1 MKRLKAMVDI
11 YSSPNFE
18 TEFEPE
24 IIERGNKVKL
34 VIADVDGVLT
44 DGSIYKA
51 IDPATLAD
59 IEIKNFSIVDGAGV
73 ALARLLDLRVAI
85 ISGRPSLATDA
96 RVKEL
101 KIEDVYTGSLNK
113 MTPYEDLKS
122 KYSLNDEDIAFIGD
136 DIIDLNLMENV
147 GAPIAVANAYH
158 LVKDTAI
165 YTTSLPGG
173 QGAFREAID
182 WLAMCQG
189 RYEEGIQLMKNS
201 LLTK

>member
-1 MKRLKAMVDI
+1 MVDI
-11 YSSPNFE
+11 YSSSNFE
-18 TEFEPE
+18 KEFETDV
-24 IIERGNKVKL
+24 IERGNKVKL
-34 VIADVDGVLT
+34 VISDVDGVLT
-44 DGSIYKA
+44 DGSVYKA
-51 IDPATLAD
+51 KDPATLAD
-59 IEIKNFSIVDGAGV
+59 IEFKQFSIVDGAGI

-85 ISGRPSLATDA
+85 ISGRPSSATDA
-96 RVKEL
+96 RAKEL
-101 KIEDVYTGSLNK
+101 KIEDVYTGLLNK
-113 MTPYEDLKS
+113 MIPYEDLKS

-158 LVKDTAI
+158 LVKDIAI
-165 YTTSLPGG
+165 YTTRLPGG

-189 RYEEGIQLMKNS
+189 RYEEGIQLMKDS

>member
-1 MKRLKAMVDI
+1 MVDI

-18 TEFEPE
+18 TEFKPE
-24 IIERGNKVKL
+24 VIERGNKVKL

-59 IEIKNFSIVDGAGV
+59 IEFKNFSIVDGAGI

-158 LVKDTAI
+158 LIKDIAI
-165 YTTSLPGG
+165 YTTRLPGG

-189 RYEEGIQLMKNS
+189 RYEEGIQLMKDS

>member
-1 MKRLKAMVDI
+1 MVDI
-11 YSSPNFE
+11 YSSLNFE
-18 TEFEPE
+18 TEFGSEV
-24 IIERGNKVKL
+24 IERGNKVKL

-44 DGSIYKA
+44 DGSVYKA
-51 IDPATLAD
+51 KDPETLAD
-59 IEIKNFSIVDGAGV
+59 IEFKQFSIVDGAGI

-85 ISGRPSLATDA
+85 ISGRPSSATDA

-101 KIEDVYTGSLNK
+101 KIEDVYTGLLNK
-113 MTPYEDLKS
+113 MIPYEDLKS

-158 LVKDTAI
+158 LVKDIAI
-165 YTTSLPGG
+165 YTTRLPGG

-189 RYEEGIQLMKNS
+189 RYEEGIQLMKDS

>member
-1 MKRLKAMVDI
+1 MVDI

-18 TEFEPE
+18 TEFETE
-24 IIERGNKVKL
+24 VIERGNKVKL
-34 VIADVDGVLT
+34 VISDVDGVLT
-44 DGSIYKA
+44 DGSVYKA
-51 IDPATLAD
+51 KDPATLAD
-59 IEIKNFSIVDGAGV
+59 IEFKQFSIVDGAGI

-85 ISGRPSLATDA
+85 ISGRPSSATDA

-101 KIEDVYTGSLNK
+101 KIEDVYTGLLNK
-113 MTPYEDLKS
+113 MIPYEDLKS

-158 LVKDTAI
+158 LVKDIAI
-165 YTTSLPGG
+165 YTTRLPGG

-189 RYEEGIQLMKNS
+189 RYEEGIQLMKDS

>member
-1 MKRLKAMVDI
+1 MVDI

-59 IEIKNFSIVDGAGV
+59 IEFKNFSIVDGAGI
-73 ALARLLDLRVAI
+73 ALARLLDLHVAI

-158 LVKDTAI
+158 LIKDIAI
-165 YTTSLPGG
+165 YTTRLPGG
-173 QGAFREAID
+173 QVAFREAID

-189 RYEEGIQLMKNS
+189 RYEEGIQLMKDS

>member
-1 MKRLKAMVDI
+1 MVDI
-11 YSSPNFE
+11 YSSSNFEKKFE
-18 TEFEPE
+18 TEV
-24 IIERGNKVKL
+24 IERGNKVKL

-44 DGSIYKA
+44 DGSVYKA
-51 IDPATLAD
+51 KDPATLAD
-59 IEIKNFSIVDGAGV
+59 IEFKQFSIVDGAGI

-85 ISGRPSLATDA
+85 ISGRPSSATDA
-96 RVKEL
+96 RAKEL
-101 KIEDVYTGSLNK
+101 KIEDVYTGLLNK
-113 MTPYEDLKS
+113 MTPYEDLKL
-122 KYSLNDEDIAFIGD
+122 KYSLHDEDIAFIGD

-158 LVKDTAI
+158 LVKDIAI

-182 WLAMCQG
+182 WIAMCQG
-189 RYEEGIQLMKNS
+189 RYEKGIQLMKES

>member
-1 MKRLKAMVDI
+1 MVDI
-11 YSSPNFE
+11 YSSSNFEKEFE
-18 TEFEPE
+18 TEV
-24 IIERGNKVKL
+24 IERGNKVKL

-44 DGSIYKA
+44 DGSVYKA
-51 IDPATLAD
+51 KDPETLAD
-59 IEIKNFSIVDGAGV
+59 IEFKQFSIVDGAGI

-85 ISGRPSLATDA
+85 ISGRPSSATDA
-96 RVKEL
+96 RAKEL
-101 KIEDVYTGSLNK
+101 KIEDVYTGLLNK
-113 MTPYEDLKS
+113 MIPYEDLKS
-122 KYSLNDEDIAFIGD
+122 KYFLNDEDIAFIGD

-158 LVKDTAI
+158 LVKDIAI
-165 YTTSLPGG
+165 YTTRLPGG

-189 RYEEGIQLMKNS
+189 RYEEGIQLMKDS

>member
-1 MKRLKAMVDI
+1 MVDI
-11 YSSPNFE
+11 YSRSNFE
-18 TEFEPE
+18 KEFETDV
-24 IIERGNKVKL
+24 IERGNKVKL
-34 VIADVDGVLT
+34 VISDVDGVLT
-44 DGSIYKA
+44 DGSVYKA
-51 IDPATLAD
+51 KDPATLAD
-59 IEIKNFSIVDGAGV
+59 IEFKQFSIVDGAGI

-85 ISGRPSLATDA
+85 ISGRPSSATDA
-96 RVKEL
+96 RAKEL
-101 KIEDVYTGSLNK
+101 KIEDVYTGLLNK
-113 MTPYEDLKS
+113 MIPYEDLKS

-158 LVKDTAI
+158 LVKDIAI
-165 YTTSLPGG
+165 YTTRLSGG

-189 RYEEGIQLMKNS
+189 RYEEGIQLMKDS

>member
-1 MKRLKAMVDI
+1 MVDI

-18 TEFEPE
+18 TEFKPE
-24 IIERGNKVKL
+24 VIERGNKVKL

-59 IEIKNFSIVDGAGV
+59 IEFKNFSIVDGAGI
-73 ALARLLDLRVAI
+73 ALARLLDFRVAI

-158 LVKDTAI
+158 LIKDIAI
-165 YTTSLPGG
+165 YTTRLPGG

-189 RYEEGIQLMKNS
+189 RYEEGIQLMKDS

>member
-1 MKRLKAMVDI
+1 MVDI
-11 YSSPNFE
+11 YSSSNFEKEFE
-18 TEFEPE
+18 TEV
-24 IIERGNKVKL
+24 IERGNKVKL

-44 DGSIYKA
+44 DGSVYKA
-51 IDPATLAD
+51 KDPETLAD
-59 IEIKNFSIVDGAGV
+59 IEFKQFSIVDGAGI

-85 ISGRPSLATDA
+85 ISGRPSSATDA

-113 MTPYEDLKS
+113 MIPYEDLKS

-158 LVKDTAI
+158 LVKDIAI
-165 YTTSLPGG
+165 YTTRLPGG

-189 RYEEGIQLMKNS
+189 RYEEGIQLMKDS

>member
-1 MKRLKAMVDI
+1 MVDI
-11 YSSPNFE
+11 YSSSNFE
-18 TEFEPE
+18 KEFGPMV
-24 IIERGNKVKL
+24 IERGKKVKL
-34 VIADVDGVLT
+34 VITDVDGVLT
-44 DGSIYKA
+44 DGSIYKGGN
-51 IDPATLAD
+51 
-59 IEIKNFSIVDGAGV
+59 EITYKSFNNFELKKFSVLDGAGV
-73 ALARLLDLRVAI
+73 ALARLLDFHIAF
-85 ISGRPSLATDA
+85 ISGRKSSATEIRA
-96 RVKEL
+96 NEL
-101 KIEDVYTGSLNK
+101 NITDVYNGTLNK
-113 MTPYEDLKS
+113 MTPYKDLKS

>member
-1 MKRLKAMVDI
+1 MVDI

-59 IEIKNFSIVDGAGV
+59 IEFKNFSIVDGAGV

-158 LVKDTAI
+158 LVKDIAI
-165 YTTSLPGG
+165 YTTRLPGG

-189 RYEEGIQLMKNS
+189 RYEEGIQLMKDS

>member
-1 MKRLKAMVDI
+1 MVDI

-24 IIERGNKVKL
+24 VIERGNKVKL

-59 IEIKNFSIVDGAGV
+59 IEFKNFSIVDGAGI
-73 ALARLLDLRVAI
+73 ALARLLDFRVAI
-85 ISGRPSLATDA
+85 ISGRPSSATDA

-158 LVKDTAI
+158 LIKDIAI
-165 YTTSLPGG
+165 YTTRLPGG

-189 RYEEGIQLMKNS
+189 RYEEGIQLMKDS

>member
-1 MKRLKAMVDI
+1 MKVDI
-11 YSSPNFE
+11 YSSSNFE

-24 IIERGNKVKL
+24 VIERGKKVKL

-51 IDPATLAD
+51 KDPATFVD
-59 IEIKNFSIVDGAGV
+59 IEFKQFSIVDGAGI
-73 ALARLLDLRVAI
+73 ALARLLDLHVAI
-85 ISGRPSLATDA
+85 ISGRHSLATEA
-96 RVKEL
+96 RAKEL
-101 KIEDVYTGSLNK
+101 KIEDVYNGSLNK
-113 MTPYEDLKS
+113 VKPYEDLKS

-158 LVKDTAI
+158 LIKDIAI
-165 YTTSLPGG
+165 YTTHLPGG

-189 RYEEGIQLMKNS
+189 RYEEGIQLMKDS

>member
-1 MKRLKAMVDI
+1 MVDI
-11 YSSPNFE
+11 YSSSNFE
-18 TEFEPE
+18 KEFGSEL
-24 IIERGNKVKL
+24 IERGKKVKL
-34 VIADVDGVLT
+34 VITDVDGVLT
-44 DGSIYKA
+44 DGSIYKGGN
-51 IDPATLAD
+51 
-59 IEIKNFSIVDGAGV
+59 EITYKSFNNFELKKFSVLDGAGV
-73 ALARLLDLRVAI
+73 ALARLLDFHIAF
-85 ISGRPSLATDA
+85 ISGRKSSATEIRA
-96 RVKEL
+96 NEL
-101 KIEDVYTGSLNK
+101 NITDVYNGTLNK
-113 MTPYEDLKS
+113 MTPYKDLKS

-201 LLTK
+201 LLNK

>member
-1 MKRLKAMVDI
+1 MVDI

-59 IEIKNFSIVDGAGV
+59 IEFKNFSIVDGAGV

-158 LVKDTAI
+158 LIKDIAI
-165 YTTSLPGG
+165 YTTRLPGG

-189 RYEEGIQLMKNS
+189 RYEEGIQLMKDS

>member
-1 MKRLKAMVDI
+1 MMIDI

-18 TEFEPE
+18 TEFETE
-24 IIERGNKVKL
+24 VIERGNKVKL

-44 DGSIYKA
+44 DGSVYKA
-51 IDPATLAD
+51 KDPATLAD
-59 IEIKNFSIVDGAGV
+59 IEFKQFSIVDGAGI

-85 ISGRPSLATDA
+85 ISGRPSSATDA
-96 RVKEL
+96 RAKEL
-101 KIEDVYTGSLNK
+101 KIEDVYTGLLNK
-113 MTPYEDLKS
+113 MIPYEDLKS

-147 GAPIAVANAYH
+147 GAPIAVENAYH
-158 LVKDTAI
+158 LVKDIAI
-165 YTTSLPGG
+165 YTTRLPGG

-189 RYEEGIQLMKNS
+189 RYEEGIQLMKDS

>member
-1 MKRLKAMVDI
+1 MMIDI

-24 IIERGNKVKL
+24 VIERGKKVKL

-51 IDPATLAD
+51 KDPATLGD
-59 IEIKNFSIVDGAGV
+59 IEFKQFSIVDGAGI

-85 ISGRPSLATDA
+85 ISGRRSSATDA
-96 RVKEL
+96 RAKEL
-101 KIEDVYTGSLNK
+101 KIEDVYNGSLNK

-136 DIIDLNLMENV
+136 DIIDLNLLENV

-158 LVKDTAI
+158 LVKDIAI
-165 YTTSLPGG
+165 YTTRLPGG
-173 QGAFREAID
+173 QGAFRETID
-182 WLAMCQG
+182 WIAMCQG
-189 RYEEGIQLMKNS
+189 RYEEGIQLLKDS

>member
-1 MKRLKAMVDI
+1 MVDI

-18 TEFEPE
+18 TEFKPE
-24 IIERGNKVKL
+24 VIERGNKVKL

-59 IEIKNFSIVDGAGV
+59 IEFKNFSIVDGAGI
-73 ALARLLDLRVAI
+73 ALARLLDLHVAI
-85 ISGRPSLATDA
+85 ISGRHSLATEA
-96 RVKEL
+96 RAKEL
-101 KIEDVYTGSLNK
+101 KIEDVYNGSLNK
-113 MTPYEDLKS
+113 LKPYDDLKS
-122 KYSLNDEDIAFIGD
+122 KYSLNDEEIAFIGD
-136 DIIDLNLMENV
+136 DIIDLSLMEIV

-165 YTTSLPGG
+165 YTTSLSVG

-182 WLAMCQG
+182 WIAMCQG

>member
-1 MKRLKAMVDI
+1 MVDI

-18 TEFEPE
+18 TEFETE
-24 IIERGNKVKL
+24 VIERGNKVKL

-59 IEIKNFSIVDGAGV
+59 IEFKKFSIVDGAGI

-85 ISGRPSLATDA
+85 ISGRRSSATDA
-96 RVKEL
+96 RAKEL
-101 KIEDVYTGSLNK
+101 KIEDVYNGSLNK

-147 GAPIAVANAYH
+147 GDPIAVENAYH
-158 LVKDTAI
+158 LVKDIAI
-165 YTTSLPGG
+165 YTTRLPGG

-189 RYEEGIQLMKNS
+189 RYEEGVQLMKDS

>member
-1 MKRLKAMVDI
+1 MVDI
-11 YSSPNFE
+11 YSSSNFEKEFE
-18 TEFEPE
+18 TEV
-24 IIERGNKVKL
+24 IERGNKVKL

-44 DGSIYKA
+44 DGSVYKA
-51 IDPATLAD
+51 KDPETLAD
-59 IEIKNFSIVDGAGV
+59 IEFKQFSIVDGAGI

-85 ISGRPSLATDA
+85 ISGRPSSATDA
-96 RVKEL
+96 RAKEL
-101 KIEDVYTGSLNK
+101 KIEDVYTGLLNK
-113 MTPYEDLKS
+113 MIPYEDLKS

-158 LVKDTAI
+158 LVKDIAI
-165 YTTSLPGG
+165 YTTRLPGG

-189 RYEEGIQLMKNS
+189 RYEEGIQLMKDS

>member
-1 MKRLKAMVDI
+1 MVDI
-11 YSSPNFE
+11 YSSSNFE
-18 TEFEPE
+18 KDFEPKV
-24 IIERGNKVKL
+24 IERAKKVKL
-34 VIADVDGVLT
+34 VITDVDGVLT
-44 DGSIYKA
+44 DGSIYKGGN
-51 IDPATLAD
+51 
-59 IEIKNFSIVDGAGV
+59 EITYKSFNNFELKKFSVLDGAGV
-73 ALARLLDLRVAI
+73 ALAKLLDFHIAF
-85 ISGRPSLATDA
+85 ISGRKSSATEIRA
-96 RVKEL
+96 NEL
-101 KIEDVYTGSLNK
+101 NITDVYNGTLNK
-113 MTPYEDLKS
+113 MTPYKDLKS

-201 LLTK
+201 LLNK

>member
-1 MKRLKAMVDI
+1 MDI
-11 YSSPNFE
+11 YSE
-18 TEFEPE
+18 TDFHNKFDKN
-24 IIERGNKVKL
+24 IIERVKKVKL
-34 VIADVDGVLT
+34 IIADVDGVLT
-44 DGSIYKA
+44 DGAIYKGGN
-51 IDPATLAD
+51 
-59 IEIKNFSIVDGAGV
+59 EITYKSFNNFELKKFSVLDGAGV
-73 ALARLLDLRVAI
+73 ALAKLLDFHIAF
-85 ISGRPSLATDA
+85 ISGRKSSATEIRA
-96 RVKEL
+96 NEL
-101 KIEDVYTGSLNK
+101 NITDVYNGTLNK
-113 MTPYEDLKS
+113 MTPYKDLKS

-201 LLTK
+201 LLNK